1 MAFSRVYH
9 KVSETIFINLYILSG
24 NQGKQIKKF
33 DFQITDQPK
42 TGNFLFIFISDLTEI
57 ESLSIVF
64 FSRGFRILYSFF
76 FNYKN
81 DINNLI

>member
-42 TGNFLFIFISDLTEI
+42 TGNFYLFLFQI
-57 ESLSIVF
+57 
-64 FSRGFRILYSFF
+64 
-76 FNYKN
+76 
-81 DINNLI
+81 